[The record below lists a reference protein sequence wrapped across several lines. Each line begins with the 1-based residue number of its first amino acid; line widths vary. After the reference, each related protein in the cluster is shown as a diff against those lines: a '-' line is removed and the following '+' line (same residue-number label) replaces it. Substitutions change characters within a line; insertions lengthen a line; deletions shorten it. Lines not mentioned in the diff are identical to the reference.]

1 VAFLLLIACVNV
13 ANLLLA
19 RGTSRQREVAVRA
32 ALGASR
38 FRIFNQFL
46 TESLV
51 LAVVGGVF
59 GIMLA
64 GVILNGINLVMPP
77 TGTMLP
83 SEADIRISVPVL
95 LFTIGV
101 TTIAGFLFGTAPA
114 WQSTRVDLNE

>member
-1 VAFLLLIACVNV
+1 
-13 ANLLLA
+13 
-19 RGTSRQREVAVRA
+19 
-32 ALGASR
+32 R

-51 LAVVGGVF
+51 LAIVGGVF

-95 LFTIGV
+95 LFTIAV
-101 TTIAGFLFGTAPA
+101 TGISGLLFGCAPA
-114 WQSTRVDLNE
+114 WQATRLDLNDVLKSGGRTGGGARRNALRLLV